1 MRKAHVFLLAAALLV
16 FRGPARATV
25 FGGVRGVV
33 HDPQHRPIPG
43 AQVQL
48 KSATSDWSQQTQT
61 NQDGEFAFAAVPL
74 GDYIVNVTAT
84 GFESERQ
91 SVAVAS
97 DSSPVLHFPLAIA
110 AVSQTAMVSAQ
121 ASVANVDSATPTTL
135 VDRKDIALTPGADR
149 TNSLAIVTDFVPGAY
164 LTHDQLHVRGGHQV
178 SWLIDGVPIPN
189 TDIASNVGPQFDPK
203 DIDYLEVERGSYE
216 ADTGD
221 RTYAAF
227 NVVPRNGFERNSEA
241 QLITSFGDF
250 YQTNDEFNLGGHTPR
265 FAYYTSINA
274 NRSNLGLET
283 PIAQI
288 HHDAE
293 NGVGGFGSLIFNA
306 TPKDQLRFVTSLR
319 RDYYQIPY
327 DPDPNDPENQQFQT
341 SGLRDAQHEADDLV
355 VFSWVRTFNP
365 NAVLTVS
372 PFYHFNRA
380 NYGGSP
386 NDTPVQTT
394 DNRSSN
400 YAGGQATLALTLPQN
415 NLQVGTYTFAEHESE
430 FFGLLLNP
438 LPIPAPPVNPIT
450 DSETSSGALEA
461 FFLSDK
467 FSVAPWLTLIGG
479 FRATHFSGSI
489 TENTIDPR
497 LGAALR
503 VPYLHWVF
511 RAYYGRYY
519 QAPPLVSIT
528 GPLLSEING
537 LGGLA
542 FTPLHGERDEEH
554 QFGVTIPIH
563 GWSLDIDDFETRARN
578 FFDHNNVGESN
589 IFIPVTIAEARIRG
603 LEVTVRSPRLWNRGE
618 VHLAYSNQMAQAAG
632 TITGGLIC
640 SPPTDPS
647 CLPDPGFSA
656 LDHDQRNTLNVG
668 FDANLPLRL
677 FAAANVYYGS
687 GFSNGSP
694 NAQFPDPYLP
704 GHASI
709 DLSLRK
715 DFGERFSIA
724 VNALNIANR
733 HLLIDNSLT
742 FGGFHYNDPRELYV
756 ELRYGFHY

>member
-1 MRKAHVFLLAAALLV
+1 MRKAYVFLLAAALLV
-16 FRGPARATV
+16 FGGPARATV

-43 AQVQL
+43 AQVRL
-48 KSATSDWSQQTQT
+48 KSATSDWSQQTQA
-61 NQDGEFAFAAVPL
+61 NQDGEFEFATVPI
-74 GDYIVNVTAT
+74 GDYIVTASASGFQNLQQSITVTA
-84 GFESERQ
+84 
-91 SVAVAS
+91 
-97 DSSPVLHFPLAIA
+97 DSSPILHFPLAIA
-110 AVSQTAMVSAQ
+110 SVSQTATVSSQ
-121 ASVANVDSATPTTL
+121 APVGNVDSATSITL
-135 VDRKDIALTPGADR
+135 LDRSDIALTPGADR
-149 TNSLAIVTDFVPGAY
+149 SNSLAMITDFVPAAY

-189 TDIASNVGPQFDPK
+189 TNIASNLGPQFDPK

-221 RTYAAF
+221 RTYGVF
-227 NVVPRNGFERNSEA
+227 NVVPRNGFERNNEA
-241 QLITSFGDF
+241 QLITSFGNF

-265 FAYYTSINA
+265 FAYYASING
-274 NRSNLGLET
+274 NRSNLGLEA
-283 PIAQI
+283 PVAQI
-288 HHDAE
+288 YHDAE
-293 NGVGGFGSLIFNA
+293 NGVGGFGSLILNA
-306 TPKDQLRFVTSLR
+306 SPRDQLRFVTSLR

-327 DPDPNDPENQQFQT
+327 DPNPNDSENQQFQT
-341 SGLRDAQHEADDLV
+341 SGLRDGQHETDDFV

-365 NAVLTVS
+365 SAVLTIS

-394 DNRSSN
+394 DDRSSN
-400 YAGGQATLALTLPQN
+400 YGGGQASLVLTLPKN
-415 NLQVGTYTFAEHESE
+415 TLQVGTYAFAQRESE

-438 LPIPAPPVNPIT
+438 PPTPAPPANPIT
-450 DSETSSGALEA
+450 DSETSSGSLEA

-467 FSVAPWLTLIGG
+467 FRVTPWFTLIGG

-489 TENTIDPR
+489 TEDTVDPR
-497 LGAALR
+497 LGAAVR
-503 VPYLHWVF
+503 MPYLHWVF

-519 QAPPLVSIT
+519 QAPPLVAIT
-528 GPLLSEING
+528 GPLLSEINS
-537 LGGLA
+537 LGGLS

-554 QFGVTIPIH
+554 QFGVTIPIRD
-563 GWSLDIDDFETRARN
+563 WSLDIDDFETRARN

-589 IFIPVTIAEARIRG
+589 IFIPVTIDEARIRG
-603 LEVTVRSPRLWNRGE
+603 LEVTVRSPRLWDRGQ
-618 VHLAYSNQMAQAAG
+618 VHLAYSNQTAQAAG
-632 TITGGLIC
+632 AITGGLIC
-640 SPPTDPS
+640 FPPTDPS
-647 CLPDPGFSA
+647 CLPEPGFSA

-668 FDANLPLRL
+668 FDANLPWRL
-677 FAAANVYYGS
+677 FGAANVYYGS

-694 NAQFPDPYLP
+694 DAQFPDAYLP

-715 DFGERFSIA
+715 DLGEKFSVA
-724 VNALNIANR
+724 VNALNIADR

-742 FGGFHYNDPRELYV
+742 FGGFHYNDPREVYV
-756 ELRYGFHY
+756 ELRYKFHY

>member
-1 MRKAHVFLLAAALLV
+1 MRKAYVFLLAAALLV
-16 FRGPARATV
+16 LGQPARATV

-33 HDPQHRPIPG
+33 HDPQHRPISG

-61 NQDGEFAFAAVPL
+61 NQDGEFEFATVPI
-74 GDYIVNVTAT
+74 GDYIVTASAPGFQNLQQRITVTA
-84 GFESERQ
+84 
-91 SVAVAS
+91 
-97 DSSPVLHFPLAIA
+97 DSSPVLHFPLSITT
-110 AVSQTAMVSAQ
+110 VSQTATVSAQ
-121 ASVANVDSATPTTL
+121 APVGNVDSATPTTL
-135 VDRKDIALTPGADR
+135 VDRNDIALTPGADR

-189 TDIASNVGPQFDPK
+189 TNIASNVGPQFDPK

-227 NVVPRNGFERNSEA
+227 NVVPRNGFERNNEA
-241 QLITSFGDF
+241 QLITSFGNF

-265 FAYYTSINA
+265 FAYYASVNG

-283 PIAQI
+283 PIAKI
-288 HHDAE
+288 YHDAE

-306 TPKDQLRFVTSLR
+306 TQKDQLRFVTSLR
-319 RDYYQIPY
+319 GDYYQIPY
-327 DPDPNDPENQQFQT
+327 DPNPNDPENQQFQT
-341 SGLRDAQHEADDLV
+341 SGLRDGQHEADDFV

-365 NAVLTVS
+365 NAVLTIS

-380 NYGGSP
+380 NYGGSL

-400 YAGGQATLALTLPQN
+400 YAGGQATLALTLPKN
-415 NLQVGTYTFAEHESE
+415 NLQVGTYTFAEHENE

-438 LPIPAPPVNPIT
+438 PSVPAPPVNPIT

-479 FRATHFSGSI
+479 FRATHFSGTI

-519 QAPPLVSIT
+519 QAPPLIAIT
-528 GPLLSEING
+528 GPLLSEIDS
-537 LGGLA
+537 LGGLS

-554 QFGVTIPIH
+554 QFGVTIPIR
-563 GWSLDIDDFETRARN
+563 GWALDIDDFETRARN

-632 TITGGLIC
+632 AITGGLIC
-640 SPPTDPS
+640 FPPTDPS
-647 CLPDPGFSA
+647 CLPEPGFSA

-668 FDANLPLRL
+668 FDANFPWRL
-677 FAAANVYYGS
+677 FGAANVYYGS
-687 GFSNGSP
+687 GFTNGSP
-694 NAQFPDPYLP
+694 DAQFPGAYLP
-704 GHASI
+704 GHTSI

-715 DFGERFSIA
+715 DLGERFSVA

-742 FGGFHYNDPRELYV
+742 FGGFHYNDPREVYV
-756 ELRYGFHY
+756 EVRYKFHY

>member
-1 MRKAHVFLLAAALLV
+1 MRKAYVFLLAAALLV
-16 FRGPARATV
+16 FEQPVRATV

-48 KSATSDWSQQTQT
+48 KSATSDWSQPTQT
-61 NQDGEFAFAAVPL
+61 NQDGEFEFATVPI
-74 GDYIVNVTAT
+74 GDYIVTASASGFQNLQQRITVTA
-84 GFESERQ
+84 
-91 SVAVAS
+91 
-97 DSSPVLHFPLAIA
+97 DSSAVLHFPLAIA
-110 AVSQTAMVSAQ
+110 SVSQTATVSAQ
-121 ASVANVDSATPTTL
+121 APVGNVDSATSTTL
-135 VDRKDIALTPGADR
+135 LDRSDIALTPGADR
-149 TNSLAIVTDFVPGAY
+149 SNSLAMITDFVPAAY

-189 TDIASNVGPQFDPK
+189 TNIASNVGPQFDPK

-221 RTYAAF
+221 RTYGVF
-227 NVVPRNGFERNSEA
+227 NVVPRNGFERNNEA
-241 QLITSFGDF
+241 QLITSFGNF

-265 FAYYTSINA
+265 FAYYASVNG

-283 PIAQI
+283 PVSQI

-327 DPDPNDPENQQFQT
+327 DPNPNDSENQEFQT
-341 SGLRDAQHEADDLV
+341 SGLRDGQHETDDFV

-365 NAVLTVS
+365 NAILTIS

-400 YAGGQATLALTLPQN
+400 YTGGQATLALTLPKN

-438 LPIPAPPVNPIT
+438 LPTPAPPVNPIT
-450 DSETSSGALEA
+450 DSEASSGALEA

-467 FSVAPWLTLIGG
+467 FTVTPWLTLIGG

-519 QAPPLVSIT
+519 QAPPLVTIT

-554 QFGVTIPIH
+554 QFGVTIPIR
-563 GWSLDIDDFETRARN
+563 GWSLDIDDFETHARN
-578 FFDHNNVGESN
+578 FFDHNNIGESN
-589 IFIPVTIAEARIRG
+589 VFIPVTIAEARIRG
-603 LEVTVRSPRLWNRGE
+603 LEVTVRSPRLWDRGQ
-618 VHLAYSNQMAQAAG
+618 VHLAYSNQTAQAAG
-632 TITGGLIC
+632 AITGGLIC
-640 SPPTDPS
+640 FPPTDPS
-647 CLPDPGFSA
+647 CLPEPGFSA

-668 FDANLPLRL
+668 FDANLPWQL
-677 FAAANVYYGS
+677 FGAANVYYGS
-687 GFSNGSP
+687 GFTNGSP
-694 NAQFPDPYLP
+694 DAQFPDAYLP
-704 GHASI
+704 GHAAI

-715 DFGERFSIA
+715 DLGERFSVA
-724 VNALNIANR
+724 VNALNIADR

-742 FGGFHYNDPRELYV
+742 FGGFHYNDPREVYV
-756 ELRYGFHY
+756 EVRYKFHY

>member
-1 MRKAHVFLLAAALLV
+1 MRKAYVFLLAAALLV
-16 FRGPARATV
+16 VGQPAGATA
-25 FGGVRGVV
+25 FGGVRGVI

-43 AQVQL
+43 AQVLL
-48 KSATSDWSQQTQT
+48 KSATSDWSQRTET
-61 NQDGEFAFAAVPL
+61 NQEGEFEFATVPI
-74 GDYIVNVTAT
+74 GDYIITAT
-84 GFESERQ
+84 ASGFKNLHES
-91 SVAVAS
+91 VTVTS
-97 DSSPVLHFPLAIA
+97 DSSPVLHIPLEIA
-110 AVSQTAMVSAQ
+110 AVNQTATVSAQ
-121 ASVANVDSATPTTL
+121 APVGNVDSATPTTL
-135 VDRKDIALTPGADR
+135 VDRNDIALTPGADR
-149 TNSLAIVTDFVPGAY
+149 SNSLAIITDFVPGAY
-164 LTHDQLHVRGGHQV
+164 LTHDQLHIRGGHQV

-189 TDIASNVGPQFDPK
+189 TNIASNVGPQFDPK

-221 RTYAAF
+221 RTYGAF
-227 NVVPRNGFERNSEA
+227 NVVPRNGFERNNEA
-241 QLITSFGDF
+241 QLIISFGNF

-265 FAYYTSINA
+265 FAYYASVNA

-283 PIAQI
+283 PVARIY
-288 HHDAE
+288 HDAE
-293 NGVGGFGSLIFNA
+293 NGVGGFGSLLFNA

-327 DPDPNDPENQQFQT
+327 DPDPNDAENQEFQT
-341 SGLRDAQHEADDLV
+341 SGLRDGQHEADAFAI
-355 VFSWVRTFNP
+355 FSWVRTFNP
-365 NAVLTVS
+365 DAVLTIS

-380 NYGGSP
+380 GYGGSP

-400 YAGGQATLALTLPQN
+400 YVGGQASLALTLPKN
-415 NLQVGTYTFAEHESE
+415 NLQVGTYSFAEHESE

-438 LPIPAPPVNPIT
+438 PPVPAPPANPIT

-467 FSVAPWLTLIGG
+467 FAVAPWFTLIGG
-479 FRATHFSGSI
+479 FRATHFSGSV

-519 QAPPLVSIT
+519 QAPPLASVT

-542 FTPLHGERDEEH
+542 FIPLHGERDEEH
-554 QFGVTIPIH
+554 QFGVTIPIR
-563 GWSLDIDDFETRARN
+563 GWALDIDDFETRATN

-603 LEVTVRSPRLWNRGE
+603 LEVTVRSPRLWNRGQ
-618 VHLAYSNQMAQAAG
+618 VHLAYSNQVAQAAG
-632 TITGGLIC
+632 AITGGLIC
-640 SPPTDPS
+640 FPPTDPS
-647 CLPDPGFSA
+647 CQPEPGFSA

-668 FDANLPLRL
+668 FDANLPWRL
-677 FAAANVYYGS
+677 FAAGNVYYGS

-694 NAQFPDPYLP
+694 DAQYPDAYLP

-715 DFGERFSIA
+715 DLGERFSVA
-724 VNALNIANR
+724 VDALNIANR

-742 FGGFHYNDPRELYV
+742 FGGFHYDDPREVYV
-756 ELRYGFHY
+756 EFRYKFHY

>member
-1 MRKAHVFLLAAALLV
+1 MRKACVFLLAAALLV
-16 FRGPARATV
+16 SGQPARATI
-25 FGGVRGVV
+25 FGGVRGIV

-48 KSATSDWSQQTQT
+48 KSATSDWSQKTQT
-61 NQDGEFAFAAVPL
+61 NQDGEFTFAAVPL
-74 GDYIVNVTAT
+74 GDYVVTAT
-84 GFESERQ
+84 AAGFESARQ
-91 SVAVAS
+91 SVTVTS
-97 DSSPVLHFPLAIA
+97 DSSPVLHMPLAIA
-110 AVSQTAMVSAQ
+110 AVSQTATVSAQ
-121 ASVANVDSATPTTL
+121 ASVASADSATPTTL
-135 VDRKDIALTPGADR
+135 VDRNDIALTPGADR
-149 TNSLAIVTDFVPGAY
+149 ANSLAIVTDFVPGAY

-189 TDIASNVGPQFDPK
+189 TNIASNVGPQLDPK
-203 DIDYLEVERGSYE
+203 DIDYLEVQRGSYE

-227 NVVPRNGFERNSEA
+227 NVVPRNGFERNNEA
-241 QLITSFGDF
+241 QLITSFGNF

-265 FAYYTSINA
+265 FAYYASING

-283 PIAQI
+283 PVAQI

-293 NGVGGFGSLIFNA
+293 NGVGGFGTLIFNA

-319 RDYYQIPY
+319 RDYYQIPV
-327 DPDPNDPENQQFQT
+327 DPDPNDSENQQFQT
-341 SGLRDAQHEADDLV
+341 SGLRDAQHEADDFV

-394 DNRSSN
+394 DNRSSS
-400 YAGGQATLALTLPQN
+400 YAGGQATLALTLPKN

-430 FFGLLLNP
+430 FFGLLPNP
-438 LPIPAPPVNPIT
+438 PPIPVPPANPIT

-467 FSVAPWLTLIGG
+467 FSVTPWFTLIGG
-479 FRATHFSGSI
+479 FRTTHFSGSI

-519 QAPPLVSIT
+519 QAPPLASIT

-554 QFGVTIPIH
+554 QFGVTIPIR

-578 FFDHNNVGESN
+578 FFDHNNIGESN

-603 LEVTVRSPRLWNRGE
+603 LEVTVRSPRLWNHGQ

-632 TITGGLIC
+632 AITGGLIC
-640 SPPTDPS
+640 FPPTDPS
-647 CLPDPGFSA
+647 CLPEPGFSA

-668 FDANLPLRL
+668 FDANLPWRL

-694 NAQFPDPYLP
+694 NAQFPDAYLP

-715 DFGERFSIA
+715 DLGEKFSLA
-724 VNALNIANR
+724 VNALNVANR
-733 HLLIDNSLT
+733 HLLVDNSLT
-742 FGGFHYNDPRELYV
+742 FGGFHFNDPREVYV
-756 ELRYGFHY
+756 EFRYKFHY

>member
-1 MRKAHVFLLAAALLV
+1 MRKAYVLLFAAALLV
-16 FRGPARATV
+16 FGQPAGATV

-48 KSATSDWSQQTQT
+48 KSATSDWSQQTET
-61 NQDGEFAFAAVPL
+61 NQEGEFEFATVPI
-74 GDYIVNVTAT
+74 GDYILTAT
-84 GFESERQ
+84 ASGFQNLQQ
-91 SVAVAS
+91 SVTVTS
-97 DSSPVLHFPLAIA
+97 DSSPILHFPLAIA
-110 AVSQTAMVSAQ
+110 SVSQTATVSAQ
-121 ASVANVDSATPTTL
+121 ASVENVDSATPITL
-135 VDRKDIALTPGADR
+135 VDRNDIALTPGADR
-149 TNSLAIVTDFVPGAY
+149 SNSLAIITDFVPGAY
-164 LTHDQLHVRGGHQV
+164 LTHDQLHIRGGHQV

-189 TDIASNVGPQFDPK
+189 TNIASNVGPQFDPK

-221 RTYAAF
+221 RTYGAF
-227 NVVPRNGFERNSEA
+227 NVVPRNGFERNNEA
-241 QLITSFGDF
+241 QLITSFGNF

-265 FAYYTSINA
+265 FAYYVSVNA

-283 PIAQI
+283 PVAQI

-293 NGVGGFGSLIFNA
+293 NGVGGFGSVIFNA

-327 DPDPNDPENQQFQT
+327 DPDPNDSENQAFQT
-341 SGLRDAQHEADDLV
+341 SGLRDGQHEADDFV

-365 NAVLTVS
+365 SAVLTIS

-380 NYGGSP
+380 SYGGSP

-400 YAGGQATLALTLPQN
+400 YAGGQASLALTLPKN
-415 NLQVGTYTFAEHESE
+415 SLQVGTYTFAEHENE

-438 LPIPAPPVNPIT
+438 APIPAPPANPIT
-450 DSETSSGALEA
+450 DSEISSGALEA
-461 FFLSDK
+461 FFVSDK
-467 FSVAPWLTLIGG
+467 FAVAPWLTLIGG

-528 GPLLSEING
+528 GPLLSEIND

-554 QFGVTIPIH
+554 QFGVTIPIR

-632 TITGGLIC
+632 AITGGLIC
-640 SPPTDPS
+640 FPPTDPS
-647 CLPDPGFSA
+647 CLPEPGFSA

-668 FDANLPLRL
+668 FDANLPWRL
-677 FAAANVYYGS
+677 FGAANIYYGS

-715 DFGERFSIA
+715 DLGEKFSVA

-742 FGGFHYNDPRELYV
+742 FGGFHYNDPREVYV
-756 ELRYGFHY
+756 EFRYKFHY

>member
-1 MRKAHVFLLAAALLV
+1 MRKAYVFLLAAALLV
-16 FRGPARATV
+16 FGGPARATV
-25 FGGVRGVV
+25 FGGLRGVV

-43 AQVQL
+43 AQVRL

-61 NQDGEFAFAAVPL
+61 NQDGEFEFATVPI
-74 GDYIVNVTAT
+74 GDYTVTASAS
-84 GFESERQ
+84 GFQNLQQ
-91 SVAVAS
+91 SITVTA

-110 AVSQTAMVSAQ
+110 SVSQTATVSSQ
-121 ASVANVDSATPTTL
+121 APVGNVDSATSITL
-135 VDRKDIALTPGADR
+135 LDRSDIALTPGADR
-149 TNSLAIVTDFVPGAY
+149 SNSLAMITDFVPAAY

-189 TDIASNVGPQFDPK
+189 TNIASNLGPQFDPK

-221 RTYAAF
+221 RTYGVF
-227 NVVPRNGFERNSEA
+227 NVVPRNGFERNNEA
-241 QLITSFGDF
+241 QIITSFGNF
-250 YQTNDEFNLGGHTPR
+250 YETNDEFNLGGHTPR
-265 FAYYTSINA
+265 FAYYASING
-274 NRSNLGLET
+274 NRSNLGLEA
-283 PIAQI
+283 PVAQI
-288 HHDAE
+288 YHDAE
-293 NGVGGFGSLIFNA
+293 NGVGGFGSLILNA
-306 TPKDQLRFVTSLR
+306 SPRDQLRFVTSLR

-327 DPDPNDPENQQFQT
+327 DPNPNDSENQQFQT
-341 SGLRDAQHEADDLV
+341 SGLRDGQHETDDFV

-365 NAVLTVS
+365 NAVLTIS

-394 DNRSSN
+394 DDRSSN
-400 YAGGQATLALTLPQN
+400 YGGGQASLALTLPKN
-415 NLQVGTYTFAEHESE
+415 TLQVGTYAFAQQESE

-438 LPIPAPPVNPIT
+438 PPTPAPPANPIT
-450 DSETSSGALEA
+450 DSETSSGSLEA

-467 FSVAPWLTLIGG
+467 FRVTPWFTLIGG

-489 TENTIDPR
+489 TEDTVDPR
-497 LGAALR
+497 LGAAVR
-503 VPYLHWVF
+503 MPYLHWVF

-519 QAPPLVSIT
+519 QAPPLVAIT
-528 GPLLSEING
+528 GPLLSEINS
-537 LGGLA
+537 LGGLS

-554 QFGVTIPIH
+554 QFGVTIPVR

-589 IFIPVTIAEARIRG
+589 IFIPVTIDEARVRG
-603 LEVTVRSPRLWNRGE
+603 LEVTVRSPRLWDRGQ
-618 VHLAYSNQMAQAAG
+618 VHLAYSNQTAQAAG
-632 TITGGLIC
+632 AITGGLIC
-640 SPPTDPS
+640 FPPTDPS
-647 CLPDPGFSA
+647 CLPEPGFSA

-668 FDANLPLRL
+668 FDANLPWRL
-677 FAAANVYYGS
+677 FGAANVYYGS

-694 NAQFPDPYLP
+694 DAQFPDAYLP

-715 DFGERFSIA
+715 DLGEKFSVA
-724 VNALNIANR
+724 VNALNIADR

-742 FGGFHYNDPRELYV
+742 FGGFHYNDPREVYV
-756 ELRYGFHY
+756 ELRYKFHY

>member
-1 MRKAHVFLLAAALLV
+1 MRKAYVLLFAAALLV
-16 FRGPARATV
+16 FGQPAGATV

-48 KSATSDWSQQTQT
+48 KSATSDWSQQTET
-61 NQDGEFAFAAVPL
+61 NQEGEFEFATVPI
-74 GDYIVNVTAT
+74 GDYIITAT
-84 GFESERQ
+84 ASGFKNLHES
-91 SVAVAS
+91 VTVTS
-97 DSSPVLHFPLAIA
+97 DSSPVLHIPLEIA
-110 AVSQTAMVSAQ
+110 AVNQTATVSAQ
-121 ASVANVDSATPTTL
+121 APVGNVDSATPTTL
-135 VDRKDIALTPGADR
+135 VDRNDIALTPGADR
-149 TNSLAIVTDFVPGAY
+149 SNSLAIITDFVPGAY
-164 LTHDQLHVRGGHQV
+164 LTHDQLHIRGGHQV

-189 TDIASNVGPQFDPK
+189 TNIASNVGPQFDPK

-221 RTYAAF
+221 RTYGAF
-227 NVVPRNGFERNSEA
+227 NVVPRNGFERNNEA
-241 QLITSFGDF
+241 QLITSFGNF

-265 FAYYTSINA
+265 FAYYASVNA

-283 PIAQI
+283 PVARIY
-288 HHDAE
+288 HDAE
-293 NGVGGFGSLIFNA
+293 NGVGGFGSLLFNA

-327 DPDPNDPENQQFQT
+327 DPDPNDAENQEFQT
-341 SGLRDAQHEADDLV
+341 SGLRDGQHEADAFAI
-355 VFSWVRTFNP
+355 FSWVRTFNP
-365 NAVLTVS
+365 DAVLTIS

-380 NYGGSP
+380 GYGGSP

-400 YAGGQATLALTLPQN
+400 YVGGQASLALTLPKN
-415 NLQVGTYTFAEHESE
+415 NLQVGTYSFAEHESE

-438 LPIPAPPVNPIT
+438 PPVPAPPANPIT

-467 FSVAPWLTLIGG
+467 FAVAPWFTLIGG
-479 FRATHFSGSI
+479 FRATHFSGSV

-519 QAPPLVSIT
+519 QAPPLASVT

-542 FTPLHGERDEEH
+542 FIPLHGERDEEH
-554 QFGVTIPIH
+554 QFGVTIPIR
-563 GWSLDIDDFETRARN
+563 GWALDIDDFETRATN

-603 LEVTVRSPRLWNRGE
+603 LEVTVRSPRLWNRGQ
-618 VHLAYSNQMAQAAG
+618 VHLAYSNQVAQAAG
-632 TITGGLIC
+632 AITGGLIC
-640 SPPTDPS
+640 FPPTDPS
-647 CLPDPGFSA
+647 CQPEPGFSA

-668 FDANLPLRL
+668 FDANLPWRL
-677 FAAANVYYGS
+677 FAAGNVYYGS

-694 NAQFPDPYLP
+694 DAQYPDAYLP

-715 DFGERFSIA
+715 DLGERFSVA
-724 VNALNIANR
+724 VDALNIANR

-742 FGGFHYNDPRELYV
+742 FGGFHYDDPREVYV
-756 ELRYGFHY
+756 EFRYKFHY

>member
-1 MRKAHVFLLAAALLV
+1 MRKAYVFLLAAALLV
-16 FRGPARATV
+16 FGQPARATV
-25 FGGVRGVV
+25 FGGVRGIV

-61 NQDGEFAFAAVPL
+61 NQDGEFEFATVPI
-74 GDYIVNVTAT
+74 GDYIVTASASGFQNLQQRITVTA
-84 GFESERQ
+84 
-91 SVAVAS
+91 
-97 DSSPVLHFPLAIA
+97 DSSAVLHFPLPIA
-110 AVSQTAMVSAQ
+110 SVSQTATVSAQ
-121 ASVANVDSATPTTL
+121 APVGNVDSATTTTL
-135 VDRKDIALTPGADR
+135 VDRSDIALTPGADR
-149 TNSLAIVTDFVPGAY
+149 TNSLAIIADFVPAAY
-164 LTHDQLHVRGGHQV
+164 LTHDQLHIRGGHQV

-189 TDIASNVGPQFDPK
+189 TNIASNLGPQFDPK

-221 RTYAAF
+221 RTYGVF
-227 NVVPRNGFERNSEA
+227 NVVPRNGFERNNEA
-241 QLITSFGDF
+241 QIITSFGNF
-250 YQTNDEFNLGGHTPR
+250 YQTNDEINLGGHTPR
-265 FAYYTSINA
+265 FAYYASVNA

-319 RDYYQIPY
+319 RDYYQIPF
-327 DPDPNDPENQQFQT
+327 DPDPNSLENQQFQT
-341 SGLRDAQHEADDLV
+341 SGLRDGQHETDDFV

-365 NAVLTVS
+365 NAILTIS

-400 YAGGQATLALTLPQN
+400 YAGGQATLALTLPKN
-415 NLQVGTYTFAEHESE
+415 SLQIGTYTFAEHENE

-438 LPIPAPPVNPIT
+438 PPTPAPPMNPIT
-450 DSETSSGALEA
+450 DSETSSGSLEA

-467 FSVAPWLTLIGG
+467 FSVTPWFTLIGG

-519 QAPPLVSIT
+519 QAPPLISIT
-528 GPLLSEING
+528 GPLLSEINS
-537 LGGLA
+537 LGGLS

-554 QFGVTIPIH
+554 QFGVTIPIR

-618 VHLAYSNQMAQAAG
+618 VHLAYSNQTAQAAG
-632 TITGGLIC
+632 AITGGLIC
-640 SPPTDPS
+640 FPPADPS
-647 CLPDPGFSA
+647 CQPEPGFSA

-668 FDANLPLRL
+668 FDANLPWRL

-687 GFSNGSP
+687 GFTNGSP
-694 NAQFPDPYLP
+694 DAQFPDAYLP

-715 DFGERFSIA
+715 DLGERFSVA
-724 VNALNIANR
+724 VNALNVADR

-742 FGGFHYNDPRELYV
+742 FGGFHYNDPREVYV
-756 ELRYGFHY
+756 EFRYKFHY

>member
-1 MRKAHVFLLAAALLV
+1 MWKAYVFLLAAALLV
-16 FRGPARATV
+16 LGKPARATI
-25 FGGVRGVV
+25 FGSVRGIV

-48 KSATSDWSQQTQT
+48 KSATSDWSQQAQT

-74 GDYIVNVTAT
+74 GDYVVTVTAA
-84 GFESERQ
+84 GFESARQ
-91 SVAVAS
+91 GVTVAS
-97 DSSPVLHFPLAIA
+97 DSSPVLHLPLAIA
-110 AVSQTAMVSAQ
+110 AVSQTATVSAQ
-121 ASVANVDSATPTTL
+121 ASVASVDSATPTTL
-135 VDRKDIALTPGADR
+135 VDRNDIALTPGADR

-189 TDIASNVGPQFDPK
+189 TNIASNVGPQFDPK

-227 NVVPRNGFERNSEA
+227 NVVPRNGFERNNEA
-241 QLITSFGDF
+241 QLITSFGNF

-265 FAYYTSINA
+265 FAYYASVNG

-283 PIAQI
+283 PVAQI

-293 NGVGGFGSLIFNA
+293 SGVGGFGSLIFNA

-327 DPDPNDPENQQFQT
+327 DPNPNDPENQQFQT
-341 SGLRDAQHEADDLV
+341 SGLRDGQHEADAFV

-365 NAVLTVS
+365 NAVLTIS

-400 YAGGQATLALTLPQN
+400 YAGGQATLALTLPKN
-415 NLQVGTYTFAEHESE
+415 NLQVGAYTFAEHESE

-438 LPIPAPPVNPIT
+438 PPSPAPPANPIT
-450 DSETSSGALEA
+450 DSETSSSALEA

-503 VPYLHWVF
+503 VPHLHWIF

-528 GPLLSEING
+528 GPLLSEINV
-537 LGGLA
+537 LGGLS

-554 QFGVTIPIH
+554 QFGVTIPIR

-578 FFDHNNVGESN
+578 FFDHNNIGESN
-589 IFIPVTIAEARIRG
+589 IFIPVSIAEARIRG
-603 LEVTVRSPRLWNRGE
+603 LEVTVRSPRLWDRGQ

-632 TITGGLIC
+632 AITGGLIC
-640 SPPTDPS
+640 FPPTDPS
-647 CLPDPGFSA
+647 CLPKPGFSA

-668 FDANLPLRL
+668 FDANLPWRL

-687 GFSNGSP
+687 GFTNGSP
-694 NAQFPDPYLP
+694 DAQFPDPYLP

-715 DFGERFSIA
+715 DLGERFSVAI
-724 VNALNIANR
+724 NALNIADR

-742 FGGFHYNDPRELYV
+742 FGGFHYNDPREVYV
-756 ELRYGFHY
+756 EFRYKFHY